1 MDSAAKFP
9 PIKWAQ
15 NQERVLITVDVAD
28 TENVEVDVIEDK
40 QTLKFSCL
48 VGQQK
53 FAMDM
58 AVFEAIVKEESAWNV
73 KGRNVIINLAKKDK
87 TQTEEW
93 WPRLTKDKVKN

>member
-28 TENVEVDVIEDK
+28 TESVEVDVIEEK
-40 QTLKFSCL
+40 QTLKFSCIS
-48 VGQQK
+48 GGQK
-53 FAMDM
+53 FAMDLE
-58 AVFEAIVKEESAWNV
+58 VFDAIIKSESAWNI
-73 KGRNVIINLAKKDK
+73 KGRNVIINLSKKDK
-87 TQTEEW
+87 DQTEEW